1 MVWTFI
7 AAAAVIALGGG
18 AFFLFARLSR
28 KNDQSALENSLK
40 EVIESSRRLVE
51 LTQGQMNAMRQEL
64 NERLK
69 ENRQSLESSTRHMQ
83 TQVVGVSAK
92 LAELQERSNQILEV
106 GKDIATLQE
115 ILRAPKLRG
124 SLGELF
130 LGDLLAQILPQEHY
144 ALQYRFK
151 NGEIVDAV
159 IKLREGRLIS
169 IDAKFTGMVFG
180 RLMETQDEAEKKRL
194 KRQFMQDTRARID
207 EIAAKYILPAEGT
220 LDFALMYVPAENVY
234 YEAMVNFA
242 DDGLLSY
249 AFSKRV
255 IPVSPNTFYIYLQT
269 ILLGLRGM
277 QIEKSAAGILKH
289 LGQLQGEFDRFSE
302 RFRILGKHLTE
313 ARGSYEDSEKRFERM
328 TERLERAGE
337 SAALPEKLGEPEA
350 VGKEEGPMLLP

>member
-1 MVWTFI
+1 MFWILTGIAVGLLIGGVLFFI
-7 AAAAVIALGGG
+7 
-18 AFFLFARLSR
+18 FLKRSGR
-28 KNDQSALENSLK
+28 KEDATPLEGHLK
-40 EVIESSRRLVE
+40 EVVESSRRFME
-51 LTQGQMNAMRQEL
+51 FTHEQMNAMRQEL

-69 ENRQSLESSTRHMQ
+69 ENRQSLEASTRHMQ

-151 NGEIVDAV
+151 SGEIVDAV
-159 IKLREGRLIS
+159 MKLREGRLIP
-169 IDAKFTGMVFG
+169 IDAKFTGMAFG

-194 KRQFMQDTRARID
+194 KRQFMQDTKARID

-234 YEAMVNFA
+234 YEAMVNFSEE
-242 DDGLLSY
+242 GLLSY

-255 IPVSPNTFYIYLQT
+255 IPVSPNTFYVYLQT

-289 LGQLQGEFDRFSE
+289 LGQLQGEFDRFSD

-313 ARGSYEDSEKRFERM
+313 AHSSYEDSEKRFERM
-328 TERLERAGE
+328 TERLERVGE
-337 SAALPEKLGEPEA
+337 GTEIKKIEAAEKEP
-350 VGKEEGPMLLP
+350 PTLLP

>member
-1 MVWTFI
+1 MAWIFI
-7 AAAAVIALGGG
+7 AIMTAVIILGAG
-18 AFFLFARLSR
+18 AFFLFARFKR
-28 KNDQSALENSLK
+28 ENDQSAARDGLSEI
-40 EVIESSRRLVE
+40 IESSRRFMEVTHE
-51 LTQGQMNAMRQEL
+51 QMNAMRQEL

-69 ENRQSLESSTRHMQ
+69 ENRQSLETSTRHMQ

-151 NGEIVDAV
+151 SGEIVDAV
-159 IKLREGRLIS
+159 MKLREGRLIP
-169 IDAKFTGMVFG
+169 IDAKFTGMAFG

-194 KRQFMQDTRARID
+194 RRQFMQDTRARID
-207 EIAAKYILPAEGT
+207 EIATKYILPAEGT
-220 LDFALMYVPAENVY
+220 LDFALMYVPAENIY

-255 IPVSPNTFYIYLQT
+255 IPVSPNTFYVYLQT

-277 QIEKSAAGILKH
+277 QIEKSAADILKH
-289 LGQLQGEFDRFSE
+289 LGQLKGEFDRFSD

-313 ARGSYEDSEKRFERM
+313 ARGSYEDSVVRFERM
-328 TERLERAGE
+328 TERLERVGE
-337 SAALPEKLGEPEA
+337 EVPALDSDTEEKQSE
-350 VGKEEGPMLLP
+350 KETKLSI